1 MPKQGFNIRQSKT
14 FNTNSLSLR
23 AIITATLLVGSGA
36 ILLKTNAIASPLA
49 QVVVPTVPTTTPSPT
64 TTPTPVVVPTATPT
78 PTPTPVVVPTST
90 PSPTPTPVVVPTATP
105 SPSPTTS
112 PTPTATPTSTPS
124 PTPTPVVVPT
134 TTPTPTPTPRTTPTP
149 TTTPT
154 TPTPTSGAV
163 IYVDPVNGTPNGT
176 GSAQAPYKTIS
187 TALDRAQP
195 GAVIQLAPGIYSATT
210 GEVFPLTI
218 KSGVTLIGDESTKGQ
233 TRVIVG
239 SGNYVSPT
247 FARQNV
253 TIRAESGSTIAGV
266 TIANPS
272 SRGTGL
278 WIESANPTVK
288 NNTFTINN
296 RDGIF
301 LTGNANPTVESNVF
315 TQNSGNGISVARTAS
330 GQIRNNLFLD
340 TGFGLAVG
348 GSSTPEISNN
358 QLYQNRAGL
367 FISDSARPTLR
378 GNFIENS
385 KQDGVVITASALPD
399 LGTAENPGNN
409 LIRNNTR
416 YDVYNSTRS
425 NVVTAVGNDIE
436 QEKISGNVTFVAA
449 TINRPAIRQ
458 GTFRDIQGYWAQ
470 PYIEALIAKDVIAG
484 FPDGSFKPTDPVT
497 RAQFAT
503 IISKAFAPP
512 SQREAQEFKDVKQNF
527 WAYGAIQTAYR
538 GGFVAGYPGGLFQP
552 QQAIPRVQSLVSL
565 ANGLGLKSDNPNALS
580 VYADA
585 AQIPNYATDPVS
597 AATVRQLVVNYPIPT
612 QLNPNRDATR
622 AEVAAFVYQALVNTG
637 RAAAIASPYVV
648 RP

>member
-1 MPKQGFNIRQSKT
+1 
-14 FNTNSLSLR
+14 
-23 AIITATLLVGSGA
+23 
-36 ILLKTNAIASPLA
+36 LA
-49 QVVVPTVPTTTPSPT
+49 QSGTVV
-64 TTPTPVVVPTATPT
+64 
-78 PTPTPVVVPTST
+78 
-90 PSPTPTPVVVPTATP
+90 
-105 SPSPTTS
+105 
-112 PTPTATPTSTPS
+112 
-124 PTPTPVVVPT
+124 
-134 TTPTPTPTPRTTPTP
+134 
-149 TTTPT
+149 
-154 TPTPTSGAV
+154 
-163 IYVDPVNGTPNGT
+163 
-176 GSAQAPYKTIS
+176 
-187 TALDRAQP
+187 
-195 GAVIQLAPGIYSATT
+195 QLAPGIYSATT

-218 KSGVTLIGDESTKGQ
+218 KSGVTLRGDESTKGQ
-233 TRVIVG
+233 TRVILG
-239 SGNYVSPT
+239 SGNYVSQT

-253 TIRAESGSTIAGV
+253 TIRAESGSTVLGV

-278 WIESANPTVK
+278 WIESTNPTVR

-301 LTGNANPTVESNVF
+301 LSGNANPTIENNVF
-315 TQNSGNGISVARTAS
+315 TQNSGNGISVAKTAS

-340 TGFGLAVG
+340 TGFGLAIG
-348 GSSTPEISNN
+348 GSSTPTVTGN

-385 KQDGVVITASALPD
+385 KQDGVVITASAQPD

-425 NVVTAVGNDIE
+425 NTVTAAGNDIE
-436 QEKISGNVTFVAA
+436 LEKISGDVTFVAA
-449 TINRPAIRQ
+449 TVNRPAIRQ

-470 PYIEALIAKDVIAG
+470 PYIEALIAKNVIAG

-503 IISKAFAPP
+503 ILSKAFAPP
-512 SQREAQEFKDVKQNF
+512 SQREAQEFKDVKQDF

-565 ANGLGLKSDNPNALS
+565 ANGLGLKSDNPNVLTT
-580 VYADA
+580 YADA

-597 AATVRQLVVNYPIPT
+597 AATLRQLVVNYPIPG

-637 RAAAIASPYVV
+637 RAQAIASPYVV
-648 RP
+648 RIP

>member
-1 MPKQGFNIRQSKT
+1 MPKQGFNIHQSKI
-14 FNTNSLSLR
+14 FNKTALR
-23 AIITATLLVGSGA
+23 AVLSATLLVGCGA
-36 ILLKTNAIASPLA
+36 ILLKTKAIASPIA
-49 QVVVPTVPTTTPSPT
+49 QIVVPTVPTTTPSPT
-64 TTPTPVVVPTATPT
+64 PSA
-78 PTPTPVVVPTST
+78 TPTPVVVPTST
-90 PSPTPTPVVVPTATP
+90 PST
-105 SPSPTTS
+105 
-112 PTPTATPTSTPS
+112 TPTSTPS
-124 PTPTPVVVPT
+124 PTPTPVVIPT
-134 TTPTPTPTPRTTPTP
+134 TTPTATPTPVVVPTPRSTTAPLTTPTATPSP
-149 TTTPT
+149 TTNQS
-154 TPTPTSGAV
+154 PTSGTV
-163 IYVDPVNGTPNGT
+163 LYVDPVKGADSAT

-187 TALDRAQP
+187 SALNQAQS
-195 GAVIQLAPGIYSATT
+195 GTVVQLAPGTYSSTT
-210 GEVFPLTI
+210 GEVFPLTV
-218 KSGVTLIGDESTKGQ
+218 KSGVTLLGDESTKGQ
-233 TRVIVG
+233 TRVIIG

-253 TIRAESGSTIAGV
+253 TVRAESGGTVSGV

-278 WIESANPTVK
+278 WIESANPIVK

-301 LTGNANPTVESNVF
+301 LTGNANPTIENNVF
-315 TQNSGNGISVARTAS
+315 TQNSGNGISVAKTAS

-340 TGFGLAVG
+340 TGFGLAIG
-348 GSSTPEISNN
+348 GTSTPEVAGN

-367 FISDSARPTLR
+367 FISDSARPSLR

-385 KQDGVVITASALPD
+385 KQDGVVVTASAQPD

-409 LIRNNTR
+409 FIRNNTR

-425 NVVTAVGNDIE
+425 NTITAAGNDIE
-436 QEKISGNVTFVAA
+436 QEKISGNVTFAA
-449 TINRPAIRQ
+449 TTINRPAIKQ

-512 SQREAQEFKDVKQNF
+512 SQRATQEFKDVKQNF
-527 WAYGAIQTAYR
+527 WAYGAIQTAYK

-565 ANGLGLKSDNPNALS
+565 ANGLKLAANNPNALAT
-580 VYADA
+580 YADA
-585 AQIPNYATDPVS
+585 DQVPKYAADPVS
-597 AATVRQLVVNYPIPT
+597 AATVKQLVVNYPIPT

-622 AEVAAFVYQALVNTG
+622 AEVAAFVYQALVSNG
-637 RAAAIASPYVV
+637 RAQAIASPYIV
-648 RP
+648 RVP

>member
-1 MPKQGFNIRQSKT
+1 MPKQGFNIHQSKT

-23 AIITATLLVGSGA
+23 AILTATLLVGSGA

-49 QVVVPTVPTTTPSPT
+49 QVVIPTVPTTTPSPT
-64 TTPTPVVVPTATPT
+64 TTPTPVVVPT
-78 PTPTPVVVPTST
+78 ST
-90 PSPTPTPVVVPTATP
+90 PSPSPTPIVVPTATP
-105 SPSPTTS
+105 SP
-112 PTPTATPTSTPS
+112 TPT
-124 PTPTPVVVPT
+124 VVPT
-134 TTPTPTPTPRTTPTP
+134 TTPSPTPTP

-154 TPTPTSGAV
+154 TTPSPTPTTTPTTTPSPTPAPTTTPTNPTPTSGAV

-187 TALDRAQP
+187 SALNQAQS
-195 GAVIQLAPGIYSATT
+195 GAVIQLAPGIYSVTT
-210 GEVFPLTI
+210 GEVFPLTV

-233 TRVIVG
+233 TRVVIG

-253 TIRAESGSTIAGV
+253 TVRAESGSTVSGV

-301 LTGNANPTVESNVF
+301 LTGNANPTVENNVF
-315 TQNSGNGISVARTAS
+315 TQNSGNGISIARTAS

-348 GSSTPEISNN
+348 GSSTPEIANN

-409 LIRNNTR
+409 FIRNNTR

-425 NVVTAVGNDIE
+425 NTVTAAGNDIE
-436 QEKISGNVTFVAA
+436 PEKISGNVTFVAA
-449 TINRPAIRQ
+449 TINRPAIKQ

-512 SQREAQEFKDVKQNF
+512 SQRAGQEFKDVKQNF

-580 VYADA
+580 TYADA

-597 AATVRQLVVNYPIPT
+597 AATVRQLVVNYPVPT

-637 RAAAIASPYVV
+637 RAQAIASPYVV

>member
-1 MPKQGFNIRQSKT
+1 M
-14 FNTNSLSLR
+14 
-23 AIITATLLVGSGA
+23 
-36 ILLKTNAIASPLA
+36 
-49 QVVVPTVPTTTPSPT
+49 
-64 TTPTPVVVPTATPT
+64 
-78 PTPTPVVVPTST
+78 
-90 PSPTPTPVVVPTATP
+90 
-105 SPSPTTS
+105 
-112 PTPTATPTSTPS
+112 
-124 PTPTPVVVPT
+124 
-134 TTPTPTPTPRTTPTP
+134 
-149 TTTPT
+149 
-154 TPTPTSGAV
+154 
-163 IYVDPVNGTPNGT
+163 YVDPVNGTDNAT
-176 GSAQAPYKTIS
+176 GSTQAPYKTIS
-187 TALDRAQP
+187 AALNQAQS
-195 GAVIQLAPGIYSATT
+195 GTVVQLAPGIYSATT

-218 KSGVTLIGDESTKGQ
+218 KPGVTLRGDESTKGQ
-233 TRVIVG
+233 TRVIIG
-239 SGNYVSPT
+239 SGNYVSPS

-253 TIRAESGSTIAGV
+253 TILAESGSNVTGV

-278 WIESANPTVK
+278 WIESTNPTVR

-296 RDGIF
+296 RDGVF
-301 LTGNANPTVESNVF
+301 LTGNANPIIENNVF

-340 TGFGLAVG
+340 TGFGLAIG
-348 GSSTPEISNN
+348 GNSTPEITDN

-367 FISDSARPTLR
+367 FISDSARPILR
-378 GNFIENS
+378 RNFIESS
-385 KQDGVVITASALPD
+385 KQDGVVITASAQPD

-409 LIRNNTR
+409 FIRNNTR

-425 NVVTAVGNDIE
+425 NTVTAAGNDIE
-436 QEKISGNVTFVAA
+436 PEKISGNVTFVAA
-449 TINRPAIRQ
+449 TVNRPAIRQ

-470 PYIEALIAKDVIAG
+470 PYIEALIAQNVIAG

-503 IISKAFAPP
+503 ILSKAFAPP
-512 SQREAQEFKDVKQNF
+512 SQRAAQEFKDVKQGF

-565 ANGLGLKSDNPNALS
+565 ANGLGLKSNNPNALS
-580 VYADA
+580 TYVDA

-597 AATVRQLVVNYPIPT
+597 AATLRQLVVNYPIPT

-637 RAAAIASPYVV
+637 RAQAIASPYVV
-648 RP
+648 RVP

>member
-1 MPKQGFNIRQSKT
+1 MPKQGFKIQSVKIFNSTIR
-14 FNTNSLSLR
+14 LR
-23 AIITATLLVGSGA
+23 TIIVAALLVSSGA
-36 ILLKTNAIASPLA
+36 ILLKTKAIAFPVA
-49 QVVVPTVPTTTPSPT
+49 QVVVPTVPTSTPSPSPT
-64 TTPTPVVVPTATPT
+64 STPVVVPSPSPT
-78 PTPTPVVVPTST
+78 STPVVVPTST
-90 PSPTPTPVVVPTATP
+90 PSPSPTSTPGVVP
-105 SPSPTTS
+105 SPSPTPS
-112 PTPTATPTSTPS
+112 APTNQPS
-124 PTPTPVVVPT
+124 
-134 TTPTPTPTPRTTPTP
+134 
-149 TTTPT
+149 
-154 TPTPTSGAV
+154 TSGTV
-163 IYVDPVNGTPNGT
+163 LYVDPVNGADNAI
-176 GSAQAPYKTIS
+176 GSTQAPYKTIAN
-187 TALDRAQP
+187 ALNQAQSGTVVQLSP
-195 GAVIQLAPGIYSATT
+195 GTYSATT

-218 KSGVTLIGDESTKGQ
+218 KSGVTLRGDESSKGQ
-233 TRVIVG
+233 TRVIIG

-253 TIRAESGSTIAGV
+253 TVRAESGSTVTGV

-278 WIESANPTVK
+278 WIESATPTVK
-288 NNTFTINN
+288 NSTFTINN
-296 RDGIF
+296 RDGVFI
-301 LTGNANPTVESNVF
+301 TGNANPIVENNVF
-315 TQNSGNGISVARTAS
+315 TQNSGNGISIARTAS

-348 GSSTPEISNN
+348 GSSTPVISNN

-385 KQDGVVITASALPD
+385 KQDGVVITASAQPD

-425 NVVTAVGNDIE
+425 NAITAAGNDIE
-436 QEKISGNVTFVAA
+436 QEKISGDVTFVAA
-449 TINRPAIRQ
+449 TINRPAIKQ

-470 PYIEALIAKDVIAG
+470 PYIEALIAKNVIAG

-503 IISKAFAPP
+503 ILSKAFAPP
-512 SQREAQEFKDVKQNF
+512 SQRAAQEFKDVKSSF

-565 ANGLGLKSDNPNALS
+565 ANGLSLKSDNPNALAT
-580 VYADA
+580 YADA
-585 AQIPNYATDPVS
+585 TQVPKYAIDPVS
-597 AATVRQLVVNYPIPT
+597 AATVRQLVVNYPVPT

-637 RAAAIASPYVV
+637 RAQAIASPYVV

>member
-1 MPKQGFNIRQSKT
+1 MPKQGFNIHQSKI
-14 FNTNSLSLR
+14 FNSTTLR
-23 AIITATLLVGSGA
+23 AVLSASLLVGCGA
-36 ILLKTNAIASPLA
+36 ILLKTKAIAFPIA
-49 QVVVPTVPTTTPSPT
+49 QVVVPTVPNSSPSPVVVPTSSPTPTPLFPPTSSPSPT
-64 TTPTPVVVPTATPT
+64 PTVIPLPVVVPTAI
-78 PTPTPVVVPTST
+78 
-90 PSPTPTPVVVPTATP
+90 PSPTPTPLFLPTPTVTPSPVAVPTSSPTP
-105 SPSPTTS
+105 TVTPSPTTN
-112 PTPTATPTSTPS
+112 PN
-124 PTPTPVVVPT
+124 
-134 TTPTPTPTPRTTPTP
+134 
-149 TTTPT
+149 
-154 TPTPTSGAV
+154 PTSGSV
-163 IYVDPVNGTPNGT
+163 IYVDPVNGTDNAT

-187 TALDRAQP
+187 SALNQAQS
-195 GAVIQLAPGIYSATT
+195 GSVVQLAPGTYSAAT

-218 KSGVTLIGDESTKGQ
+218 KSGVTLLGDESTKGQ
-233 TRVIVG
+233 TRVIIG

-253 TIRAESGSTIAGV
+253 TILADSGGTVAGV

-278 WIESANPTVK
+278 WIESTNPTIK

-301 LTGNANPTVESNVF
+301 LTGNGNPTIDNNVF
-315 TQNSGNGISVARTAS
+315 TQNSGNGISIAKTAS

-340 TGFGLAVG
+340 TGFGLAIG
-348 GSSTPEISNN
+348 GTSTPAISNN

-385 KQDGVVITASALPD
+385 KQDGVVITASAQPD

-416 YDVYNSTRS
+416 YDVYNSTRT
-425 NVVTAVGNDIE
+425 NTVTATGNDIE
-436 QEKISGNVTFVAA
+436 PEKISGDVTFVAA
-449 TINRPAIRQ
+449 TVNRPAIRQ

-503 IISKAFAPP
+503 ILSKAFAPP
-512 SQREAQEFKDVKQNF
+512 SMREAQEFKDVKQNF
-527 WAYGAIQTAYR
+527 WAYQAIQTAYK

-565 ANGLGLKSDNPNALS
+565 ANGLKLSANNPNALAI
-580 VYADA
+580 YADA
-585 AQIPNYATDPVS
+585 DQVPKYATDPVS
-597 AATVRQLVVNYPIPT
+597 AATVRELVVNYPIPT

-637 RAAAIASPYVV
+637 RASAIASPYVV
-648 RP
+648 RVP

>member
-1 MPKQGFNIRQSKT
+1 MPKQGFDQHQLKT
-14 FNTNSLSLR
+14 FYTNSLHLQ
-23 AIITATLLVGSGA
+23 AILAAALVVGGGA
-36 ILLKTNAIASPLA
+36 ILFKNKAIASTIA
-49 QVVVPTVPTTTPSPT
+49 QVIVPTVPNSSPSPTPTVTPSPVVVPTSSPTPTPLFPPTPTPSPTPTVTPSPTPTVTPSPT
-64 TTPTPVVVPTATPT
+64 TTPN
-78 PTPTPVVVPTST
+78 
-90 PSPTPTPVVVPTATP
+90 
-105 SPSPTTS
+105 
-112 PTPTATPTSTPS
+112 
-124 PTPTPVVVPT
+124 
-134 TTPTPTPTPRTTPTP
+134 
-149 TTTPT
+149 
-154 TPTPTSGAV
+154 PTSGSV
-163 IYVDPVNGTPNGT
+163 IYVDPVNGADNAT

-187 TALDRAQP
+187 SALNQAQS
-195 GAVIQLAPGIYSATT
+195 GSVVQLAPGIYSATS
-210 GEVFPLTI
+210 GEVFPLNI
-218 KSGVTLIGDESTKGQ
+218 KSGVTLSGDESTKGQ
-233 TRVIVG
+233 TRVIIG

-253 TIRAESGSTIAGV
+253 TIRADSGGTVAGV

-278 WIESANPTVK
+278 WIESTNPTIK

-301 LTGNANPTVESNVF
+301 VTGNANPIIENNVF
-315 TQNSGNGISVARTAS
+315 TQNSGNGISIAKTAS

-340 TGFGLAVG
+340 TGFGLAIG
-348 GSSTPEISNN
+348 GTSTPQVANN
-358 QLYQNRAGL
+358 QLYQNRVGL

-378 GNFIENS
+378 SNFIENS
-385 KQDGVVITASALPD
+385 KQDGVVITASAQPD
-399 LGTAENPGNN
+399 IGTAENPGNN

-425 NVVTAVGNDIE
+425 NTITATGNDIE
-436 QEKISGNVTFVAA
+436 PEKISGNVTFVAA
-449 TINRPAIRQ
+449 TVNRPAIRQ

-470 PYIEALIAKDVIAG
+470 PYIEALIAKNVIAG

-503 IISKAFAPP
+503 ILSKAFAPP
-512 SQREAQEFKDVKQNF
+512 SMREAQEFTDVKQNF
-527 WAYGAIQTAYR
+527 WAYQAIQTAYK

-565 ANGLGLKSDNPNALS
+565 ANGLKLSANNPNALAT
-580 VYADA
+580 YADA

-637 RAAAIASPYVV
+637 RAQAIASPYVV
-648 RP
+648 RVP

>member
-1 MPKQGFNIRQSKT
+1 MPKQGFNIHQSKIL
-14 FNTNSLSLR
+14 NSTTLQVVL
-23 AIITATLLVGSGA
+23 TASLLVGCGA
-36 ILLKTNAIASPLA
+36 ILLKTKAIAFPIA
-49 QVVVPTVPTTTPSPT
+49 QVVVPTVPNSSPS
-64 TTPTPVVVPTATPT
+64 
-78 PTPTPVVVPTST
+78 
-90 PSPTPTPVVVPTATP
+90 PVVVPTATP
-105 SPSPTTS
+105 SPTPTPLFSPTPRPS
-112 PTPTATPTSTPS
+112 PTPTVTPSPTPTVTPSPVVVPTATPS
-124 PTPTPVVVPT
+124 PTPTPLFSPTPRPSPTPTVTPSPVVVPT
-134 TTPTPTPTPRTTPTP
+134 SSPTPTVTPSP
-149 TTTPT
+149 TTNPN
-154 TPTPTSGAV
+154 PTSGSV
-163 IYVDPVNGTPNGT
+163 IYVDPVNGADNAT

-187 TALDRAQP
+187 SALNQAQS
-195 GAVIQLAPGIYSATT
+195 GSVVQLAPGTYSATT

-218 KSGVTLIGDESTKGQ
+218 KSGVTLSGDESTKGQ
-233 TRVIVG
+233 TRLIIG

-253 TIRAESGSTIAGV
+253 TIRADGGTVAGV

-278 WIESANPTVK
+278 WIESTNPTVK

-301 LTGNANPTVESNVF
+301 LTGNANPTIENNVF
-315 TQNSGNGISVARTAS
+315 TQNSGNGISIAKTAS

-340 TGFGLAVG
+340 TGFGLAIG
-348 GSSTPEISNN
+348 GTSTPQVTNN

-367 FISDSARPTLR
+367 FISDSARPILR
-378 GNFIENS
+378 SNFIENS
-385 KQDGVVITASALPD
+385 KQDGVVITASAQPD

-416 YDVYNSTRS
+416 YDVYNSTRT
-425 NVVTAVGNDIE
+425 NTITATGNDIE
-436 QEKISGNVTFVAA
+436 PEKISGNVTFVAA
-449 TINRPAIRQ
+449 TVNRPAIRQ

-503 IISKAFAPP
+503 ILSKAFAPP
-512 SQREAQEFKDVKQNF
+512 SMREAQEFKDVQQNF
-527 WAYGAIQTAYR
+527 WAYGAIQTAYK

-565 ANGLGLKSDNPNALS
+565 ANGLKLSANNLNALAI
-580 VYADA
+580 YADA
-585 AQIPNYATDPVS
+585 DQVPKYATDPVS

-637 RAAAIASPYVV
+637 RATAIASPYVV
-648 RP
+648 RVP